1 MRLDQTSVLIVD
13 DLSDM
18 REIINATLMT
28 LPVKTIFEAED
39 GLEALALLEQHTI
52 NCVISDWRMPRL
64 DGLGLLTALRSD
76 PHYLGV
82 SFMMMT
88 GDVSRDNIQE
98 AISMG
103 VDAFLAKPFS
113 TTALMEKMA
122 LIAEKAYTPTE
133 PFQFQNRLTDPGKA
147 TETLLLVS
155 DSEAFCRNISEKLQE
170 SYQIS
175 MANDGIAA
183 LQMSRIEP
191 FPELILIDD
200 QVSEMDYLT
209 LCQNLSSDPITSHIP
224 IIVLGDQM
232 DDEKVVSGLK
242 AGAADYLAKQSS
254 ADLIKIKINNSL
266 NAWHDRDKKAQQVK
280 FLMKQVMGLPKK

>member
-18 REIINATLMT
+18 REIINDTLMT

-76 PHYLGV
+76 PHYLGI

-98 AISMG
+98 AIAMG

-133 PFQFQNRLTDPGKA
+133 PFQFDNPFSDAAANK
-147 TETLLLVS
+147 ETLLMAS
-155 DSEAFCRNISEKLQE
+155 DSEVCYSEINDKLQD
-170 SYQIS
+170 SYQITLANS
-175 MANDGIAA
+175 AGAAIQMA
-183 LQMSRIEP
+183 RIEP
-191 FPELILIDD
+191 FPALILLDD
-200 QVSEMDYLT
+200 QVPGMDYLA
-209 LCQNLSSDPITSHIP
+209 LCQNLTANPITRHIP
-224 IIVLGDQM
+224 VIVLGEQVK
-232 DDEKVVSGLK
+232 DETVVAALK
-242 AGAADYLAKQSS
+242 SGAADYLFRQSS
-254 ADLIKIKINNSL
+254 AELLKTKVYHSL
-266 NAWHDRDKKAQQVK
+266 NICLDREKKAQQVK
-280 FLMKQVMGLPKK
+280 FLMKQVVGLSKK